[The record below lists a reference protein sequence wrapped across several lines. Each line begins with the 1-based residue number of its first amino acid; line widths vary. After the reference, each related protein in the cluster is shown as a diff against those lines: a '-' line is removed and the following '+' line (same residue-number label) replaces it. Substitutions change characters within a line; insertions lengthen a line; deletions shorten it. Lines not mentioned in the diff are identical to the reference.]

1 MAKTL
6 LPAIAL
12 TLGGFSAQSA
22 VAQATQWQPTRLPAA
37 PAARSLGQNN
47 ANDARFLASNQR
59 RGSTQVSQAAA
70 AKQNAEPQQLGGG
83 VVLRWCRSDN
93 APADDQSGHRVTA
106 ASAFAPSQG
115 NLQNSSAGQTLQRR
129 TAARPSGD
137 NNPLRGGVYQAA
149 YQDGVVDPFDSAP
162 ALPNALPNAI
172 QDAPQRLPDI
182 AAPPNFGQADPGAP
196 NLGTP
201 QAAPEMTP
209 LDLRGS
215 DVGGGAGQDPLD
227 GPESAP
233 APGMSPQ
240 DVRND
245 TPEPSPFRDDTRFGD
260 DPADEYRAD
269 ATDRSRM
276 GLPSCNTMRE
286 RMDSRPLTAMKLN
299 PSPKYGNAG
308 RFDGTDTERARKAF
322 ADTTKVREWHDYLG
336 RQVAT
341 GRFVDMKNNMVYID
355 DVGKIST
362 IHYLDLSDRDT
373 EYVGLAWKIPGRCG
387 TGYEPLV
394 ERNFIP
400 TQFQWTASG
409 LCHKPGYFEQPQ
421 LERYGHEVGPVL
433 QPLLSSAHFFTSI
446 AILPYKMG
454 IHPPNECQYSLG
466 YIRPGNCAPYMMQP
480 FPWSL
485 RGAAVQ
491 AGVVTGAAALIP

>member
-1 MAKTL
+1 MISDSFIGCRRAAKIL

-12 TLGGFSAQSA
+12 TIGGFSAQTV
-22 VAQATQWQPTRLPAA
+22 VAQATQWQPTRLQAA
-37 PAARSLGQNN
+37 PAARALGQHD
-47 ANDARFLASNQR
+47 ANDARFLANNQR
-59 RGSTQVSQAAA
+59 PSSTPVPHSAAV
-70 AKQNAEPQQLGGG
+70 KQNDRLQQLGGG

-93 APADDQSGHRVTA
+93 APAADQASHRLTA
-106 ASAFAPSQG
+106 SSAFATGQSTQPS
-115 NLQNSSAGQTLQRR
+115 SSVPTRH
-129 TAARPSGD
+129 TSARPSGD
-137 NNPLRGGVYQAA
+137 SNPLRGGVYQAA
-149 YQDGVVDPFDSAP
+149 YQDRIVDPFDSAP
-162 ALPNALPNAI
+162 ALPNGLPNTV
-172 QDAPQRLPDI
+172 QDTPQRLPDL
-182 AAPPNFGQADPGAP
+182 GAP
-196 NLGTP
+196 NLSTP
-201 QAAPEMTP
+201 QVAPELAP
-209 LDLRGS
+209 LDLRGN
-215 DVGGGAGQDPLD
+215 DGDIGQDPLD
-227 GPESAP
+227 APESAP
-233 APGMSPQ
+233 APGMSGQ
-240 DVRND
+240 DMLDAV
-245 TPEPSPFRDDTRFGD
+245 PEPSPFRDETRYEADRMD
-260 DPADEYRAD
+260 DYEDDYRPD

-286 RMDSRPLTAMKLN
+286 RMDSRPLTSMRLN

-322 ADTTKVREWHDYLG
+322 ADTTKVRQWHDYLG

-355 DVGKIST
+355 DVGKIRT

-387 TGYEPLV
+387 TGYEPFV
-394 ERNFIP
+394 QRSFIP

-446 AILPYKMG
+446 AVLPYKMG